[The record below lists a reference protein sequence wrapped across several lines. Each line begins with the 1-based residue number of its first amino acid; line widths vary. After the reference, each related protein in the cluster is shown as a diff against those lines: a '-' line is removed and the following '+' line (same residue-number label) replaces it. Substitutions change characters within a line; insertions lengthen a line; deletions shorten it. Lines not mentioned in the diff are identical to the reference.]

1 MPAFL
6 SNIDTR
12 KLALWTYQQWR
23 EDGGTPEAIL
33 KIAEELDYLAQEEL
47 AEQIKKEETN
57 AMA

>member
-6 SNIDTR
+6 TNIDPR

-23 EDGGTPEAIL
+23 EDGGTPETIL

-47 AEQIKKEETN
+47 AEQAKEG
-57 AMA
+57 